1 MHFSPSWVSLF
12 IISMM
17 FFGAFLLK
25 RFQIFLST
33 STQLSFLYGIDF
45 KNIFNQNLLYIISSI
60 LFIIPG
66 VLSDFIGIML
76 ILFVLYLQL
85 TGKISQNKNIFE
97 GEEDVIDA
105 EIIDNG
111 SCTIPDNIDDRL

>member
-25 RFQIFLST
+25 RFQIFLAT
-33 STQLSFLYGIDF
+33 STQSSFLYGIDF

>member
-1 MHFSPSWVSLF
+1 MHFSPLWVSLF

-25 RFQIFLST
+25 RFQLFLMT
-33 STQLSFLYGIDF
+33 STQSLFLHKIDF

-111 SCTIPDNIDDRL
+111 SCTIPDNTNDRL